1 MSLPIIVAL
10 VALGALALVFAL
22 AALLLRGPGPRRRI
36 EGLFRKPQK
45 PPKPPGPDHYYRPYW
60 S

>member
-1 MSLPIIVAL
+1 MGIPMIVTL
-10 VALGALALVFAL
+10 VAVGALALVAAL
-22 AALLLRGPGPRRRI
+22 AALLLRSPGPKRRI
-36 EGLFRKPQK
+36 EGLFRKPPR

>member
-1 MSLPIIVAL
+1 MSLSILVTL
-10 VALGALALVFAL
+10 VALGALALL
-22 AALLLRGPGPRRRI
+22 AAVAGFLMREPGPKRRI
-36 EGLFRKPQK
+36 EAHIRKPPK